1 MNDITLVRTIPRSI
15 LNVPVRDGFSYDRPL
30 IDVVRPIN
38 KNIERKIVKIPA
50 VFVEEVE
57 IVGADVDFDHRVAIR
72 PIEILS
78 SDEKIHALERAL
90 MLART
95 ELRRERYAK
104 KPKSDESLM
113 AFVAILILTTFVLG
127 FLASFDIVA
136 AISGR

>member
-57 IVGADVDFDHRVAIR
+57 IVGADVDFGHRVAIR

-78 SDEKIHALERAL
+78 SDEKIYALERAL